1 MVFISDYRRRRDCVC
16 VVLMM
21 VFISDLQEE
30 ERCYTSSGRCVK
42 KRVPVD
48 GIVSEPQTV
57 SFVCFLKNKLLFSI

>member
-1 MVFISDYRRRRDCVC
+1 
-16 VVLMM
+16 MM

-57 SFVCFLKNKLLFSI
+57 SFVCFLKKNLLFSI